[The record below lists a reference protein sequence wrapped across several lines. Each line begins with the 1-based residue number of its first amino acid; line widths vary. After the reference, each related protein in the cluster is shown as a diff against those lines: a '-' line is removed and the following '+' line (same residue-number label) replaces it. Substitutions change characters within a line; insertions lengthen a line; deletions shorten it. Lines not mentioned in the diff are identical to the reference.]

1 MYGVGVSKAGELVDL
16 ASEAHII
23 EKSGAWYAYKG
34 EKIGQGK
41 ENAANYLKENPKVYK
56 EVETA
61 VRKHFGIDEEPAK
74 EEKKTKKEAE

>member
-1 MYGVGVSKAGELVDL
+1 M
-16 ASEAHII
+16 
-23 EKSGAWYAYKG
+23 
-34 EKIGQGK
+34 
-41 ENAANYLKENPKVYK
+41 KENPKVYK